1 MLFGS
6 ALGLE
11 IPWQVVSIDFD
22 PDAKRLDL
30 YLDFPRGSRF
40 LCPDCNASCPVHD
53 TVDRVWRHL
62 SFFEHK
68 TYLHARTPRVN
79 CAHCGVKTVHI
90 KWAQPGSG
98 FTLLFE
104 AMALL
109 MVKQMP
115 FVAAARLMQT
125 NDDALWRIS
134 RRYVYQAR
142 DRQDMS
148 AVKEI
153 GVDETQCAA
162 GHNYVTVVAD
172 VDDSKVLHVTEG
184 RDIKSLESFKDDF
197 EQHGGK
203 IGKVKSVCMDMSVS
217 FISAIAKLMPSA
229 KMIFDRFHVMK
240 LANQAVDAVRRD
252 EVKTNAALKDT
263 RYLWLRNP
271 QNLSDAKREKLDNI
285 VSTMNTQ
292 TALAYQMKLNLQE
305 MWTLKTRKEA
315 DAHLKSWIKWIA
327 EATIH
332 DSMKKLAN
340 TILSH
345 ADGILNYFPGQL
357 TSGFMEG
364 INSRIQ
370 AARAKARGYRNTDN
384 FITVVYLIA
393 GKLDFN
399 LPI

>member
-1 MLFGS
+1 
-6 ALGLE
+6 
-11 IPWQVVSIDFD
+11 
-22 PDAKRLDL
+22 
-30 YLDFPRGSRF
+30 
-40 LCPDCNASCPVHD
+40 
-53 TVDRVWRHL
+53 
-62 SFFEHK
+62 
-68 TYLHARTPRVN
+68 
-79 CAHCGVKTVHI
+79 
-90 KWAQPGSG
+90 
-98 FTLLFE
+98 
-104 AMALL
+104 
-109 MVKQMP
+109 
-115 FVAAARLMQT
+115 MQT